1 MPADRMRG
9 IGEATEYMDNYDNSE
24 NDLAE
29 DQVYGIVK
37 VDEQGRITLPKS
49 ACRDYDIQPGER
61 LVVMRNEAD
70 ELVLVKAELFS
81 EE

>member
-1 MPADRMRG
+1 M
-9 IGEATEYMDNYDNSE
+9 NSE
-24 NDLAE
+24 
-29 DQVYGIVK
+29 VYGIVK
-37 VDEQGRITLPKS
+37 IDEQNRITLPEG
-49 ACRDYDIQPGER
+49 ARAAYDIQPGER

>member
-1 MPADRMRG
+1 
-9 IGEATEYMDNYDNSE
+9 MDQFDSSE
-24 NDLAE
+24 NDIIE

-37 VDEQGRITLPKS
+37 VDEQVRITLPKS
-49 ACRDYDIQPGER
+49 ACRDYAIQPGER

>member
-1 MPADRMRG
+1 
-9 IGEATEYMDNYDNSE
+9 MDNE
-24 NDLAE
+24 
-29 DQVYGIVK
+29 VYGIVK
-37 VDEQGRITLPKS
+37 IDEQNRITLPEG
-49 ACRDYDIQPGER
+49 ARTAFDIKPGER